1 MHDIEHIPRD
11 TERTPRDAASALG
24 TSAPDAAPRAAARTP
39 RDADGLV
46 PLDLWSRSFDRLYR
60 KTDKLYYLLSRDCG
74 LSESA
79 YWLMYAIYTCGG
91 QTPVRTLVDEC
102 LYSKQTVNSAL
113 RALESRGLV
122 EMSFCEGSRKAKQVS
137 FTEAGRALATE
148 RIVPANLA
156 ERRAF
161 AALAPEEQEEMLY
174 LVDKYV
180 GAVEVQIDLMEGRGR
195 SDAD

>member
-1 MHDIEHIPRD
+1 MDDIGGISRD
-11 TERTPRDAASALG
+11 T
-24 TSAPDAAPRAAARTP
+24 
-39 RDADGLV
+39 DGLV

-91 QTPVRTLVDEC
+91 QTPVRNLVDEC

-113 RALESRGLV
+113 RSLESRGLV

-137 FTEAGRALATE
+137 FTEAGRAMATE

-161 AALAPEEQEEMLY
+161 CALTPEEQVEMLR

-180 GAVEVQIDLMEGRGR
+180 EAVETQVSLMEGKEGQ
-195 SDAD
+195 DVE

>member
-1 MHDIEHIPRD
+1 MQPN
-11 TERTPRDAASALG
+11 DAI
-24 TSAPDAAPRAAARTP
+24 P

-60 KTDKLYYLLSRDCG
+60 KTDKLYYLLSQDCG
-74 LSESA
+74 ISESA

-91 QTPVRTLVDEC
+91 QTTVRNLVDEC

-113 RALESRGLV
+113 RTLESRGLV
-122 EMSFCEGSRKAKQVS
+122 EMSFCEGSRKAKQVR
-137 FTEAGRALATE
+137 FTEAGRDLATR

-161 AALAPEEQEEMLY
+161 CALTPKEQAEMIR

-180 GAVEVQIDLMEGRGR
+180 GAVEAQLELMKGEDLP
-195 SDAD
+195 DDK